1 MIRIGYGASDC
12 IQMDD
17 TWVTNGHWAFIR
29 RFFKKNFCFNS
40 VRLNKLLLARQVI
53 NIIKDEPLD
62 YRNEI
67 LSIGDAIGAVRGE
80 GPGEALT
87 YSGTRNGL
95 DTWVTAFRVKVKI
108 DKKYRSA
115 VKPFAPMYMGKGK
128 AIKLYKNGG
137 FVGVIAPWT

>member
-29 RFFKKNFCFNS
+29 RFFEKNFHFNS
-40 VRLNKLLLARQVI
+40 ARLNKLLLAWQVI
-53 NIIKDEPLD
+53 HVIKEKPLD

-67 LSIGDAIGAVRGE
+67 QSIKNAIGVVRGE

-87 YSGTRNGL
+87 YRGTRNGL
-95 DTWVTAFRVKVKI
+95 DTWVTNSGTKIKI
-108 DKKYRSA
+108 DREYRRI
-115 VKPFAPMYMGKGK
+115 VKPFVLMYMGKDK